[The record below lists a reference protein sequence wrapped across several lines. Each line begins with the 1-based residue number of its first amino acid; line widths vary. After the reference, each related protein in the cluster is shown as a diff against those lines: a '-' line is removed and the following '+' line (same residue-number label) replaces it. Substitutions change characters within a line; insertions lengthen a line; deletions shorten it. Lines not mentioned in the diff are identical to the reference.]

1 MTDQEIR
8 DAALRNFKKLA
19 PRKFNA
25 GIAEHNPNGDKG
37 MWRMSGEALV
47 TASEE
52 EVIDLWHY
60 IQVLKLKVKEQDA
73 LILQLKHTIAKQAQ

>member
-8 DAALRNFKKLA
+8 DIALREFKIKA

-37 MWRMSGEALV
+37 MWRMNEHQLV
-47 TASEE
+47 DCAEE

-60 IQVLKLKVKEQDA
+60 ITVLKLKVKEQNA
-73 LILQLKHTIAKQAQ
+73 LIQQLKRTIAKQSR